1 MLKRFI
7 PILQWLPNYQSRDLK
22 GDLSAGLTVGVM
34 LIPQGM
40 AYAMLAGMPPIY
52 GLYASIIPLI
62 LYAIFGT
69 SRQLSVAP
77 GAMIALLVSSGVGAL
92 AQPSTTEYIGLAI
105 LLTLMVGL
113 LQLALGVFR
122 LGFLVNYL
130 SHPVIS
136 GFTSAAALLIGVTQL
151 KHLMGV
157 DIARSTYIHKV
168 VGDAVNMAG
177 ETNIPSLI
185 IGVSAIVIILFLKR
199 INKVIPGPLIVLIL
213 GILVTYFL
221 GLAEDGM
228 KIVGHVP
235 AGFPTPEVPTID
247 FDAAGDLF
255 PIAMTIS
262 LIAFMQSFAVAKAIQ
277 ARHKNYEINANQE
290 LIGLGI
296 ANIGGAFFK
305 TFPVTGG
312 LSRSAVNNQSGARTG
327 LSSVISALFVALTL
341 LFLTPLFYFLPKA
354 ILASII
360 MVAVF
365 GLVDWKE
372 AVHLWKTDKVD
383 FTMMMTTFAATLAF
397 GIELG
402 IGMGVALSLGV
413 VIYRSSYPHIAVL
426 GKLPGTS
433 YYRNLNRFEEAENRP
448 DILVIRF
455 DAQMYFANASYFRD
469 KLNHLVKEKGETLRL
484 VVINAES
491 MNFMDSTAVHTLQDV
506 IKDLKEKQITLYM
519 AGVIGPVRD
528 ILYRSHLLDE
538 LGSGSQYMHVHE
550 AIEFW
555 DRHGSQD
562 QTDPPNRS
570 AHAYQT
576 NIPRE

>member
-1 MLKRFI
+1 MLKRYI

-22 GDLSAGLTVGVM
+22 GDLAAGLTVGVM

-52 GLYASIIPLI
+52 GLYASIIPLV

-92 AQPSTTEYIGLAI
+92 AQPSTPEYIGLAI

-136 GFTSAAALLIGVTQL
+136 GFTSAAALIIGLSQL

-157 DIARSTYIHKV
+157 DIPRSTFINEV
-168 VGDAVNMAG
+168 VRDAVQMAG
-177 ETNIPSLI
+177 ETHFPSLI
-185 IGVSAIVIILFLKR
+185 LGVAAIAIIILLKR
-199 INKVIPGPLIVLIL
+199 IKKAIPGALVVVFL
-213 GILVTYFL
+213 GIIVTYFL
-221 GLAEDGM
+221 GLADGGM
-228 KIVGHVP
+228 KIVGSVP
-235 AGFPTPEVPTID
+235 AGFPAPEVPTLD
-247 FDAAGDLF
+247 FDAAGELF
-255 PIAMTIS
+255 AIAMTIS
-262 LIAFMQSFAVAKAIQ
+262 LVGFMQSFAVAKAIQ
-277 ARHKNYEINANQE
+277 ARHKTYEINANQE
-290 LIGLGI
+290 LIALGI
-296 ANIGGAFFK
+296 ANLGGAFFK
-305 TFPVTGG
+305 TFPISGG
-312 LSRSAVNNQSGARTG
+312 LSRSAVNDQSGARTG
-327 LSSVISALFVALTL
+327 IASIISALFVALTL

-365 GLVDWKE
+365 SLIDWKE

-383 FTMMMTTFAATLAF
+383 FSMMMATFAATLAF

-402 IGMGVALSLGV
+402 IGTGVALSLIV

-433 YYRNLNRFEEAENRP
+433 HYRNLNRFDEAENRT

-455 DAQMYFANASYFRD
+455 DAQMYFANASFFRD
-469 KLNHLVKEKGETLRL
+469 KLNQLVEEKGNDLRL

-491 MNFMDSTAVHTLQDV
+491 MNFMDSTAVHALRDV
-506 IKDLKEKQITLYM
+506 IKNLEEKQITLYM

-538 LGSGSQYMHVHE
+538 LGHGSQYMHVHE

-555 DRHGSQD
+555 DRHGAKD
-562 QTDPPNRS
+562 QPDPS
-570 AHAYQT
+570 KHSKHAYQT
-576 NIPRE
+576 NIPFE

>member
-1 MLKRFI
+1 MLKRYL
-7 PILQWLPNYQSRDLK
+7 PILQWLPNYKSRDLK
-22 GDLSAGLTVGVM
+22 GDVTAGLTVGVL

-52 GLYASIIPLI
+52 GLYASIIPLV

-92 AQPSTTEYIGLAI
+92 TQPSTPEYIGLAI
-105 LLTLMVGL
+105 LLTLMVGF

-136 GFTSAAALLIGVTQL
+136 GFTSGAALIIGLSQL

-157 DIARSTYIHKV
+157 DIPRSTYVHEV
-168 VGDAVNMAG
+168 VGDAVQMAG
-177 ETNIPSLI
+177 GTHFPTLI
-185 IGVSAIVIILFLKR
+185 MGVAALAIILVLKR
-199 INKVIPGPLIVLIL
+199 VNKAIPGPLIVLIL
-213 GILVTYFL
+213 GILLTYLL
-221 GLAEDGM
+221 GFAEDGM

-235 AGFPTPEVPTID
+235 AGFPVPEVPTID

-255 PIAMTIS
+255 PIAITIT
-262 LIAFMQSFAVAKAIQ
+262 LIAFMQSFAVAKALQ

-290 LIGLGI
+290 LIALGI
-296 ANIGGAFFK
+296 SNIGGAFFK

-312 LSRSAVNNQSGARTG
+312 LSRSAVNNQAGARTG
-327 LSSVISALFVALTL
+327 IASVISASFVALTL
-341 LFLTPLFYFLPKA
+341 LFLTPLFFFLPKA
-354 ILASII
+354 ILAAII
-360 MVAVF
+360 MVAVL

-383 FTMMMTTFAATLAF
+383 FSMMMVTFAATLVF

-402 IGMGVALSLGV
+402 IGLGVALSIIV

-455 DAQMYFANASYFRD
+455 DAQMYFANASFFRD
-469 KLNHLVKEKGETLRL
+469 KLNQLVEEKGPDLRL

-491 MNFMDSTAVHTLQDV
+491 MNFLDSTAVHALQDV

-538 LGSGSQYMHVHE
+538 LGHGSQYMHVHE

-555 DRHGSQD
+555 DQQGSED
-562 QTDPPNRS
+562 QMDPPKRS
-570 AHAYQT
+570 KHAYQT
-576 NIPRE
+576 NIPLE